1 MTIPSM
7 GQPLQWQPYMEP
19 ASSRGPDDVWRASL
33 TVGVHRYVTHP
44 LLGLFGLAG
53 EAYATVDPG
62 VQPGARLLATS
73 RMFGLAAGV
82 DWDGR
87 SRRVDAL
94 FSFQTAIRR
103 GGLLGRGTM
112 VRADWLPGRDNAL
125 NVGIHVPLAQP
136 WAGRARRRD
145 VDVAPPAPHR
155 MPLSTDRAPAGA
167 EAALVKATEAAS
179 TLLAYTNLYPEA
191 SGELNYGPSYAVV
204 NRQYEQALAEAF
216 RIAANDPFVGDSL
229 MRRARRGLLDDV
241 IIPFDSL
248 FGQVK
253 EDEGTIRPLTTH
265 AHANFVVWL
274 RDSAGVRAEEQ
285 PAIAAVHARLLGII
299 EMVHTTLLRQWR
311 DSRLVWLPLQLALT
325 QDEYDE
331 QSEVDALIERA
342 VGHPFTDRN
351 ALAYLRSSDIPLEIV
366 RTVFAT
372 RDYHVLWTHDFSGI
386 REGTNRLDDV
396 SYAMVADGYLPALT
410 QAVQRYDSTGHMP
423 LYIIFHDQWY
433 YELRKG
439 RLWMDILED
448 PLGVD
453 MKLPR
458 GNAEKEA
465 HLRERQQQLRAA
477 VNASRRL
484 QQDAI
489 ANGGERFLSK
499 VVKVHVNV
507 MLPADFSFRSNR
519 IIPPLP
525 GVPDNIMRDHRK
537 VVIYDVSEDDPYRG
551 AALILGV
558 GIGENYASPTWE
570 DRGYRVRGPA
580 ALEVR
585 AAARRALRRNG
596 FSESDIPPPLAVVT
610 RAPKADS
617 SQSQYVGRALQVHNE
632 AGFGKKESS
641 VARAMLYNLAPPG
654 SVIIVPDPIWV
665 SDTWAA
671 MLAGAAAR
679 GCRVFIIS
687 PSKWNTPI
695 PDAPVAVLQNDVMAR
710 LMLSRDRMR
719 EQLRLTGGELRIGI
733 YNPRAEIDDVMGRMR
748 EVREGLQR
756 APWIRDVFP
765 FDSATVAVLNRA
777 VVRIEAAG
785 ASVTLL
791 AHDEQPRAPK
801 LHQKTQL
808 VARPGAIAALLRQPG
823 WENILSRSMEAQ
835 SQQTTKFADQLG
847 WVTPSIDS
855 TALRNTDAL
864 LRGYEQSL
872 SEGDRKAVSFYFSL
886 GSQNMDPRGL
896 MSDGEASLIVS
907 GLHAAAGV
915 VDLYY
920 VMARS
925 TWIETR
931 QQLDQLVPRREG
943 IMARFARLIRN
954 TL

>member
-1 MTIPSM
+1 M
-7 GQPLQWQPYMEP
+7 GQPPRWEPYIVP
-19 ASSRGPDDVWRASL
+19 AAFRGPNSVWRGALSA
-33 TVGVHRYVTHP
+33 GVHRPVTHP
-44 LLGLFGLAG
+44 LLGLFGVAG

-73 RMFGLAAGV
+73 RAFGLAAGA

-87 SRRVDAL
+87 SHQIDAV

-103 GGLLGRGTM
+103 GGLLGHGTM
-112 VRADWLPGRDNAL
+112 VRVDWLPGRDDGLHA
-125 NVGIHVPLAQP
+125 GIHVPLAQP
-136 WAGRARRRD
+136 WVGRTRRRD
-145 VDVAPPAPHR
+145 DDVDLPAPHQ
-155 MPLSTDRAPAGA
+155 MALSSNRVPAGA
-167 EAALVKATEAAS
+167 EVALANVASAAS
-179 TLLAYTNLYPEA
+179 MLLAYTNLYPEK

-204 NRQYEQALAEAF
+204 TRLYEQSLTEAF
-216 RIAANDPFVGDSL
+216 RVAANNRLVGDSIA
-229 MRRARRGLLDDV
+229 RRARTGLLDDV
-241 IIPFDSL
+241 LIPFDSL

-253 EDEGTIRPLTTH
+253 EQKKSIRPLTSH
-265 AHANFVVWL
+265 AHARFVAWL
-274 RDSAGVRAEEQ
+274 RDSSGVSVAQQ
-285 PAIAAVHARLLGII
+285 PAIAAVNARWLGII
-299 EMVHTTLLRQWR
+299 EIVHTILLGQAHN
-311 DSRLVWLPLQLALT
+311 SRLVWLPLQLALT
-325 QDEYDE
+325 PEEYDE

-351 ALAYLRSSDIPLEIV
+351 AIAYLRSSDIPLEIV

-372 RDYHVLWTHDFSGI
+372 RDYHVVWTHDFSGK
-386 REGTNRLDDV
+386 REGTNRLDEV
-396 SYAMVADGYLPALT
+396 SYAMVADAYLPALT

-433 YELRKG
+433 YELRDG

-448 PLGVD
+448 PLRAS

-465 HLRERQQQLRAA
+465 HLHQRQQELRAA
-477 VNASRRL
+477 VQASRRL
-484 QQDAI
+484 QLEAR
-489 ANGGERFLSK
+489 AKGGDGFLSK

-507 MLPADFSFRSNR
+507 MQPSDFSFRSHH

-525 GVPDNIMRDHRK
+525 FIPDNIMRDHRK

-580 ALEVR
+580 AIEVR
-585 AAARRALRRNG
+585 AAARRALRTNG
-596 FSESDIPPPLAVVT
+596 FKLSDIPPPLLVVT
-610 RAPKADS
+610 QEPKADS
-617 SQSQYVGRALQVHNE
+617 SQSVYVGRALQVHNE

-679 GCRVFIIS
+679 GGRVFIIS
-687 PSKWNTPI
+687 PSKLNGPLG
-695 PDAPVAVLQNDVMAR
+695 DATVVAVQNDVMLR
-710 LMLSRDRMR
+710 LLQSRDRMR
-719 EQLRLTGGELRIGI
+719 EQLRHTGGELRIGI
-733 YNPRAEIDDVMGRMR
+733 YNARADVDDVAGRAR
-748 EVREGLQR
+748 EVTEGLRR
-756 APWIRDVFP
+756 APWIRELFP
-765 FDSATVAVLNRA
+765 FDTAAVAVLNRA
-777 VVRIEAAG
+777 VGQAEATG
-785 ASVTLL
+785 GETTLL
-791 AHDEQPRAPK
+791 THSERQRAPK

-823 WENILSRSMEAQ
+823 WEDILARSIQVQA
-835 SQQTTKFADQLG
+835 QQTTKFADQLG
-847 WVTPSIDS
+847 WMTPTTDS
-855 TALRNTDAL
+855 VALRNTDAL
-864 LRGYEQSL
+864 LRGFEQSI
-872 SEGDRKAVSFYFSL
+872 SERDRKAVTFYFTL

-896 MSDGEASLIVS
+896 MSDGEAALVVS

-920 VMARS
+920 LMARS
-925 TWIETR
+925 SWIDTKAE
-931 QQLDQLVPRREG
+931 LDQLVPRPKG
-943 IMARFARLIRN
+943 IMGKIARLIRY